1 MPSLFFAD
9 LVRELAQEGGTGPLT
24 PTGAVPGHRRFA
36 GVVPPGVSFHYAV
49 AGIARPDEWEVGTG
63 RIGGDG
69 RLLRDMVAASS
80 AGGATVDFAPGL
92 KTIALT
98 VGAGWFAAQD
108 MQSAAFGDEVAGLGS
123 ELAGLSSALDA
134 KQPLST
140 THGNAAAG
148 EAADL
153 VTVRRGAGW
162 INIPLSAVAFR
173 GADGRYVLDGAL
185 DARRAVDG
193 DIVDIGKDGGERLR
207 VFVNNST
214 IGLFNV
220 AGAGAGRDGL
230 RITDGAV
237 AVDIA
242 AAERG
247 RFHPGGLELTMPNS
261 GKLFAEQAGAASVKL
276 RSSATMQYEAGAAS
290 SHQFLVNGTQVAQLS
305 SAGSLQPATD
315 NGPALGAAAF
325 RWSVVYAGTGTI
337 NTSDARDKTWRDA
350 PSDAELRAAR
360 RIVAELGF
368 FQWNAAIGEKGA
380 DGARLHFGVRAQ
392 SVWALMAD
400 EGLIE
405 PLAEGTTPS
414 SRYAFLCHDA
424 WDQTGGSGDEAAA
437 DRFGIRTDQLALFLI
452 AAQEARLAALEAAA

>member
-1 MPSLFFAD
+1 
-9 LVRELAQEGGTGPLT
+9 
-24 PTGAVPGHRRFA
+24 
-36 GVVPPGVSFHYAV
+36 
-49 AGIARPDEWEVGTG
+49 
-63 RIGGDG
+63 
-69 RLLRDMVAASS
+69 
-80 AGGATVDFAPGL
+80 
-92 KTIALT
+92 
-98 VGAGWFAAQD
+98 
-108 MQSAAFGDEVAGLGS
+108 
-123 ELAGLSSALDA
+123 
-134 KQPLST
+134 
-140 THGNAAAG
+140 
-148 EAADL
+148 
-153 VTVRRGAGW
+153 
-162 INIPLSAVAFR
+162 
-173 GADGRYVLDGAL
+173 
-185 DARRAVDG
+185 
-193 DIVDIGKDGGERLR
+193 
-207 VFVNNST
+207 
-214 IGLFNV
+214 
-220 AGAGAGRDGL
+220 
-230 RITDGAV
+230 
-237 AVDIA
+237 
-242 AAERG
+242 
-247 RFHPGGLELTMPNS
+247 MPNS